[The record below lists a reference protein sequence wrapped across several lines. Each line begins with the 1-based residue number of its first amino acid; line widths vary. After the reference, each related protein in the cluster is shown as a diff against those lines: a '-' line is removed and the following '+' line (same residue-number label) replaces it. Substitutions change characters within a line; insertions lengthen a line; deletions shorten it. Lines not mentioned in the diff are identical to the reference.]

1 MVVRGNDRENGRHTV
16 THFFSIAVEEK
27 TKLWR
32 TNISRFVIK
41 NGQKAFPGVCMMMN
55 STTFVSDIP
64 ELGTLSLNCDL
75 PLGSWLTASL
85 PNSSPGILF
94 APADDGEDE
103 EGWDEDEDDDEED
116 EDWEDEDD
124 DEEDEDYDEDEDD
137 EDEDWED
144 EEDEDE
150 SDSDEEDQ

>member
-1 MVVRGNDRENGRHTV
+1 MM
-16 THFFSIAVEEK
+16 
-27 TKLWR
+27 
-32 TNISRFVIK
+32 IS
-41 NGQKAFPGVCMMMN
+41 

-64 ELGTLSLNCDL
+64 ELITLSLNCDL
-75 PLGSWLTASL
+75 PLGSSHDASH
-85 PNSSPGILF
+85 PHSSPGILS

-124 DEEDEDYDEDEDD
+124 DEEDDD
-137 EDEDWED
+137 DWED

-150 SDSDEEDQ
+150 SDSDEDY

>member
-1 MVVRGNDRENGRHTV
+1 MM
-16 THFFSIAVEEK
+16 
-27 TKLWR
+27 
-32 TNISRFVIK
+32 IS
-41 NGQKAFPGVCMMMN
+41 

-64 ELGTLSLNCDL
+64 ELGMLSLNCDL
-75 PLGSWLTASL
+75 PLESWLTASP

-94 APADDGEDE
+94 APVDNGEDE
-103 EGWDEDEDDDEED
+103 EGWDED

-150 SDSDEEDQ
+150 SDSDEKDQ